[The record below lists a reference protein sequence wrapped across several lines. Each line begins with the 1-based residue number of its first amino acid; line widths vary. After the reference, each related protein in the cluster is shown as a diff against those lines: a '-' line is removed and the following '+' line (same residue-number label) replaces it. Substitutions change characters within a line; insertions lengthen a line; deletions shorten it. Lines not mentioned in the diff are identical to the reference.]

1 MKLKSIICIAI
12 KCCRNLALPCK
23 LSDHANENRW
33 ICIFVLSLFFL
44 TVFLFQEFGC
54 RVPTEI
60 WQLIVLVSN
69 KRMLLWW
76 AINWVSLCK
85 TWLPMGETNIISE
98 SEKSR
103 KTDHLAH
110 ANGKPS
116 GARCYESARNEMECI
131 HSRRSSQQEGAMSM
145 QVSRSRKQHHTH
157 TRYDGLCMD
166 NQCVLECKKWRAK
179 EKIEQITSL
188 LRRLHQSSV
197 L

>member
-60 WQLIVLVSN
+60 WQPIVLVSN

-85 TWLPMGETNIISE
+85 TWLPMGETNIIGE
-98 SEKSR
+98 SEKV
-103 KTDHLAH
+103 
-110 ANGKPS
+110 GK
-116 GARCYESARNEMECI
+116 RTILLMQMEN
-131 HSRRSSQQEGAMSM
+131 RPVPGAMSLQEM
-145 QVSRSRKQHHTH
+145 KWNAYIVEEAANRKVLWVCKYREAESSITH
-157 TRYDGLCMD
+157 TQDTMD
-166 NQCVLECKKWRAK
+166 YAW
-179 EKIEQITSL
+179 ITSAF
-188 LRRLHQSSV
+188 
-197 L
+197 